1 MGGQSCVPEL
11 TSSEQR
17 LLPLLTTTLGFNEIA
32 RALEVP
38 RDAVQADALEIY
50 RKLGLERERG

>member
-1 MGGQSCVPEL
+1 VPEL

-17 LLPLLTTTLGFNEIA
+17 LLPLLTATLGFNEIA